1 MRYIGNFRNIATK
14 LNIYTTELLIC
25 IEREN
30 LSKLIRKLSF
40 FKPERK
46 CHRCKNIS
54 IFLSIISNP
63 N

>member
-40 FKPERK
+40 FLNQRENVIDVRK
-46 CHRCKNIS
+46 DL
-54 IFLSIISNP
+54 LSLFKYNC
-63 N
+63 